1 MLTAIQNKK
10 SSIATGLFAA
20 LLLTC
25 TPAVIAHTPACPTGD
40 KVVTVPT
47 TTVKSDSY
55 LTLGNA
61 AWVTFFLMLA
71 RLWTREGSNAPVQYN
86 LDELALLENIPNN
99 LYYLVDDGII
109 GHFGKKPYLAVD
121 MDNSRIEVPLADK
134 TDENGNIIKD
144 AQSNKIKVSTAV
156 WPKGLMGWAAYYIK
170 PLICAAGVAAFTK
183 TLFDAAKDIR
193 GNETYVDALA
203 RIVKERFKFS
213 IGKWFDYGVT
223 PSLNAVGAVLPK
235 Q

>member
-10 SSIATGLFAA
+10 SSIATALFAA

-40 KVVTVPT
+40 TVVTVPT

-109 GHFGKKPYLAVD
+109 GHFGKKPYLTVD
-121 MDNSRIEVPLADK
+121 MDNSRVEVALADK
-134 TDENGNIIKD
+134 TDENGNVIKD
-144 AQSNKIKVSTAV
+144 AQGNKIKVSTAV
-156 WPKGLMGWAAYYIK
+156 WPKGLMGWAAFYIK
-170 PLICAAGVAAFTK
+170 PLICAAGVSVFIKA
-183 TLFDAAKDIR
+183 LFDAKKAMLP
-193 GNETYVDALA
+193 NEPYITA
-203 RIVKERFKFS
+203 FKRTIEKSYGFT
-213 IGKWFDYGVT
+213 IGKWVDYGT
-223 PSLNAVGAVLPK
+223 NASLTAVSTVLPN
-235 Q
+235 